1 MYNKMSNIHVNK
13 DKIRCDSKQKQIKSN
28 TRWEVEFLAKTSE
41 HTMVSSFEQQ
51 TAEISS
57 SSSAELETVQKK
69 MCQRILCTF
78 PGSDCFLWTPRNFR
92 IFSYSK
98 RSPFFRDFGPVEFI
112 NQTDTVYTCHKL
124 VLVVVSE
131 IEKKIK

>member
-1 MYNKMSNIHVNK
+1 MYNKMSHIHVNK

-57 SSSAELETVQKK
+57 SSSAELETVQIKK
-69 MCQRILCTF
+69 VSAHIVHISRLGLFFMDTQKLPVFLIL
-78 PGSDCFLWTPRNFR
+78 
-92 IFSYSK
+92 
-98 RSPFFRDFGPVEFI
+98 
-112 NQTDTVYTCHKL
+112 QTVAIL
-124 VLVVVSE
+124 
-131 IEKKIK
+131 